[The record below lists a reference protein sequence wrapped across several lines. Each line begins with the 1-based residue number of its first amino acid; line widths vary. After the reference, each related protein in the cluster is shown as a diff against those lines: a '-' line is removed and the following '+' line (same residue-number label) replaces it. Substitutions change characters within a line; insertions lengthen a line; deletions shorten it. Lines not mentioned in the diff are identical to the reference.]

1 MEKKEKIRFAAVVL
15 AAGKGKRMKS
25 TVQKQFLLLHGKPL
39 LYYSLA
45 AFENSPVEDIVLVTG
60 AEEMEYCR
68 KEIVEKLGFQKV
80 RAIVAGGK
88 ERYHSVYEGLK
99 ALSEQFGYGMNFS
112 TDAGEYAQDY
122 VMIHDG
128 ARPFVDAGI
137 LERVMA
143 DAVTYGAC
151 VAGMMSKDTVKLA
164 NEDGFAAQT
173 PDRSHVWTVQ
183 TPQTFSYRL
192 IKEAYDK
199 MMSRE
204 EYQQGVTDD
213 AMVVESMTRQ
223 RVKLTEGSYRNIK
236 VTTPEDMAVAEA
248 FLREILR
255 ETDVV

>member
-1 MEKKEKIRFAAVVL
+1 MEQKENIRFAAVVL

-39 LYYSLA
+39 LYYSLE

-60 AEEMEYCR
+60 AEETEYCR
-68 KEIVEKLGFQKV
+68 KEIVERFGFQKV

-99 ALSEQFGYGMNFS
+99 ALSDQLGYGTGAS
-112 TDAGEYAQDY
+112 VGGKEDERDY

-128 ARPFVDAGI
+128 ARPFVDEDI
-137 LERVMA
+137 LERVMK
-143 DAVTYGAC
+143 DTVTYGAC

-164 NEDGFAAQT
+164 DEDGFAAQT
-173 PDRSHVWTVQ
+173 PDRSRVWTVQ
-183 TPQTFSYRL
+183 TPQSFSYTL

-248 FLREILR
+248 FLKE
-255 ETDVV
+255 

>member
-1 MEKKEKIRFAAVVL
+1 MEGKKNIRFAAVVL

-25 TVQKQFLLLHGKPL
+25 TVQKQFLLLRGKPL
-39 LYYSLA
+39 LYYALA

-60 AEEMEYCR
+60 AEEAEYCR
-68 KEIVEKLGFQKV
+68 KEIVEHFGFRKV

-99 ALSEQFGYGMNFS
+99 ALSDQLGYGREIS
-112 TDAGEYAQDY
+112 EGQDY

-128 ARPFVDAGI
+128 ARPFVDAEI
-137 LERVMA
+137 LERVMKDTA
-143 DAVTYGAC
+143 AYDAC

-164 NEDGFAAQT
+164 DEDGFAAQT

-183 TPQTFSYRL
+183 TPQSFSYSL
-192 IKEAYDK
+192 IREAYDR

-213 AMVVESMTRQ
+213 AMVVERMTRR
-223 RVKLTEGSYRNIK
+223 RVKLTEGSYRNMK

-248 FLREILR
+248 YLSEM
-255 ETDVV
+255 DKK